1 MVWRREVANAM
12 ARRGSSAMLSACVVK
27 LKCCC
32 GWRSLSR
39 VRVRAGGWGEG
50 EGWAKG

>member
-1 MVWRREVANAM
+1 M
-12 ARRGSSAMLSACVVK
+12 ARRGSSAMLSVCVVK

-39 VRVRAGGWGEG
+39 VRAGVRVGIRVQVGVRVGVRGWGEDWG
-50 EGWAKG
+50 